1 MNNTRTDKMFGG
13 MSVQTIA
20 LFITSFLEMLMFS
33 FWSRHLTK
41 TEFGF
46 MAAISGVL
54 AIVDCI
60 AEAGLGA
67 AIVQKKDS
75 TKEFVST
82 VFSLSFVLGIAGT
95 LVVFAFAPLLAN
107 LVSGNDYL
115 STPLRV
121 MSITVLLKCLLSVAN
136 NQLVK
141 QLRFKRKAAISI
153 ISYILSCGIGIA
165 MIYMGYS
172 LYALIIAYVSCPLI
186 NFIILYTTGLTIP
199 KFHFEKGYIRGI
211 VSYGGWLTAGSIV
224 NTFTQKADTLM
235 LSRLISVDALGA
247 YNRPAG
253 FVNNISS
260 RINSVFDSVLFP
272 LLSDIQDEK
281 AKIKDV
287 LLRSISLLNSCSI
300 VLAALFFFN
309 AELIITVF
317 FGKQWVELV
326 PIMRIVSLALIFNV
340 DSRLVDCFF
349 RSLNLVRLG
358 AILRFV
364 QGGLTIVAIIIGAR
378 YDIIGVA
385 YAITICEIFV
395 ILMKVLALVLSVK
408 VSVSA
413 VVLRWFLSWR
423 SVIPFLAISIPYMFI
438 PHSFVVNIIFALLF
452 AIMLIIA
459 FVIYPKLIGE
469 EYVRTVTPQIEKIV
483 KKFRRK

>member
-1 MNNTRTDKMFGG
+1 

-95 LVVFAFAPLLAN
+95 LVVYAFAPLLAN

-186 NFIILYTTGLTIP
+186 NFIILYTTGLKIP

-364 QGGLTIVAIIIGAR
+364 QGGLTIVAIIIGAH
-378 YDIIGVA
+378 YNIIGVA
-385 YAITICEIFV
+385 YAITICEILV

-408 VSVSA
+408 VSISA
-413 VVLRWFLSWR
+413 VVIRWVLSWR
-423 SVIPFLAISIPYMFI
+423 SVIPFLAIGIPYMFI
-438 PHSFVVNIIFALLF
+438 PHSLVVNILFALLF
-452 AIMLIIA
+452 ALMLLIA
-459 FVIYPKLIGE
+459 FVLCPKLIGE
-469 EYVRTVTPQIEKIV
+469 EYVKTVTPQIQKV
-483 KKFRRK
+483 FKKFRRQ